1 MKALQ
6 YKLRYLLATCPQTL
20 SHHPSVVDGQGQ
32 DKPYQCRFCANLATL
47 PCEYCLKQIIV
58 EAAATH
64 KQIAGDSEIKAAIP
78 KLDRDPR
85 LDLALVVG
93 NALLKLAGL
102 QQQTAD
108 VSPPPLRDVD
118 SGLFLRSVLLLDTQL
133 KESPSDSGLRLLLV
147 KLYLLLGCVS
157 YAQQIWIPMDVKR
170 TIQDALSPLFFDRI
184 GSLSP
189 GLFQGGRP
197 LMEPL
202 RSYYSKSLQYSCPLQ
217 IWNAFETGSYSSIL
231 DLTEYDSRLRRSC
244 TLMMTLVEER
254 RATRAFG
261 GKLECDIQ
269 DSAFTGKYLL
279 PDFQGARH
287 AYKLLEDIVDS
298 TELVNKTDY
307 GSFTNLESSHGAP
320 IQNFV
325 RLGPD
330 LSVSA
335 SS

>member
-1 MKALQ
+1 
-6 YKLRYLLATCPQTL
+6 
-20 SHHPSVVDGQGQ
+20 
-32 DKPYQCRFCANLATL
+32 
-47 PCEYCLKQIIV
+47 
-58 EAAATH
+58 
-64 KQIAGDSEIKAAIP
+64 
-78 KLDRDPR
+78 
-85 LDLALVVG
+85 
-93 NALLKLAGL
+93 
-102 QQQTAD
+102 
-108 VSPPPLRDVD
+108 
-118 SGLFLRSVLLLDTQL
+118 
-133 KESPSDSGLRLLLV
+133 
-147 KLYLLLGCVS
+147 
-157 YAQQIWIPMDVKR
+157 
-170 TIQDALSPLFFDRI
+170 
-184 GSLSP
+184 
-189 GLFQGGRP
+189 
-197 LMEPL
+197 MEPL

-231 DLTEYDSRLRRSC
+231 DLTEYDGRLRRSC